1 MNTSLIIV
9 VAGFLIFI
17 AHLFERIFSRTKI
30 PDVLLLILIGLVIGP
45 LTGSVLPV
53 DFGFVGPVFV
63 SIALLIIL
71 FQGGTRIDLSS
82 LVRSAKG
89 TTRLTIAGFISSAA
103 VAAIVAYLFL
113 GFDALTSLLFGS
125 IVGETSS
132 AIVIPLVENLKIRQE
147 TKTILSLESALSD
160 VLVIVIAV
168 SLLGAL
174 TSGSFSILGLV
185 GNTASSLLVA
195 VLIGAVTGVIWSTL
209 LDKVRHMQD
218 SIFTT
223 PAFVFVLYGFVD
235 LLGFSGAIAALSFG
249 ITLGNVQLL
258 RLPLLSRYTPLNPVS
273 LSKREKA
280 FFSELVFLLKTS
292 FFIYMGISI
301 QFVSIEFVITG
312 LIIAFLMLLG
322 RIVVVKFVV
331 SRETPVIDASLMASV
346 GPKGLAAAVLASLPV
361 QYGVEGGQ
369 VIQNLTYMVIL
380 FSIILTSATVF
391 LVERTSVY
399 SVFSSIYSGFSGSRG
414 GQVNKVTTESVPP
427 PLGRK

>member
-9 VAGFLIFI
+9 IAGFLVFM
-17 AHLFERIFSRTKI
+17 AHLFEGIFSRTKI

-45 LTGSVLPV
+45 LTGSVLPA

-71 FQGGTRIDLSS
+71 FQGGTRLDLSS

-125 IVGETSS
+125 IVGGTSS
-132 AIVIPLVENLKIRQE
+132 AIVIPLVENLKIKEE

-174 TSGSFSILGLV
+174 TSGSFNILDLV

-235 LLGFSGAIAALSFG
+235 LLGYSGAIAALSFG

-258 RLPLLSRYTPLNPVS
+258 RLPLLNRYTPLNPVS

-301 QFVSIEFVITG
+301 QFARIEFIMVG
-312 LIIAFLMLLG
+312 LFIAFLMLLG
-322 RIVVVKFVV
+322 RIFVVKFIVP
-331 SRETPVIDASLMASV
+331 RETPVIDASLISSI

-361 QYGVEGGQ
+361 QYGIEGGQ
-369 VIQNLTYMVIL
+369 IIQNLTYMVIL
-380 FSIILTSATVF
+380 FSVVLTSVTVF
-391 LVERTSVY
+391 LVEKTSVY
-399 SVFSSIYSGFSGSRG
+399 TVFSGIFSDFAGSTENRP
-414 GQVNKVTTESVPP
+414 NKIGTENVSP
-427 PLGRK
+427 PLGK